1 MYMIGQQNRI
11 LAIAVFFVGIAAA
24 LILPTGILAAVV
36 STILLTPAITV
47 VRVLAC
53 ICSTDHCRII

>member
-1 MYMIGQQNRI
+1 MIGQQNRI
-11 LAIAVFFVGIAAA
+11 LAIAVFFVGIASA
-24 LILPTGILAAVV
+24 LVLTAGLLAAVV
-36 STILLTPAITV
+36 AAVLLAPAITV